1 MIRKYKFYLLAA
13 LAVILFIAANSVYIV
28 SQPEQAIV
36 LQFGEPIRLVK
47 EPGLKFKV
55 PFIQNVVVYDTR
67 LLNLDPPAQEV
78 VLNDKKRLDVDSFT
92 RYKIVDP
99 LRFYKTVRSEE
110 MARSKLAE
118 IVNSSVR
125 KILGRITLPELL
137 SQQRTKI
144 MSDISQAVKADAA
157 QIGVSVADVRIRRAD
172 LPLEVLQAIN
182 ARMKT
187 ERERDAKE
195 FRAQGQQQAQQI
207 RARAEKERT
216 IIIAEAEK
224 QAQITRGQGDEQAI
238 KIWNDAAGTDPQF
251 YGFYRSLEAYKNSL
265 ADSNAFCHRIP
276 NFSATLALPYL
287 GENKTDALA
296 LNFDMRF
303 DPAPEPH

>member
-1 MIRKYKFYLLAA
+1 MFNRYKYYFLAV
-13 LAVILFIAANSVYIV
+13 LAVIVFVGLNSLYIV
-28 SQPEQAIV
+28 AQPEQAIV

-47 EPGLKFKV
+47 EPGLKVKM
-55 PFIQNVVVYDTR
+55 PFIQNVVIYDTR

-99 LRFYKTVRSEE
+99 LKFYQTVRTEE
-110 MARSKLAE
+110 IARGKLAE

-125 KILGRITLPELL
+125 KILGRITLQELL
-137 SQQRTKI
+137 SQQRTQI
-144 MSDISQAVKADAA
+144 MADISAAVKKDAE

-172 LPLEVLQAIN
+172 LPLQVLQAIN

-195 FRAQGQQQAQQI
+195 FRAKGQQQAQQI
-207 RARAEKERT
+207 RAKAEKERT

-238 KIWNDAAGTDPQF
+238 QIWNDAANIDPSF
-251 YGFYRSLEAYKNSL
+251 YAFYRSLEAYKNSL
-265 ADSNAFCHRIP
+265 GDGKASLVLAPDSEFFKYFGSSDIKR
-276 NFSATLALPYL
+276 
-287 GENKTDALA
+287 
-296 LNFDMRF
+296 R
-303 DPAPEPH
+303 